1 MPWPGL
7 QARTFMADGIAEI
20 GDTSQWTD
28 SAEDKQRKLE
38 ARLREKEIS
47 QQRREAGVGVAR
59 RPAHAASARKVE
71 QVSRGPSLLEQHRQ
85 AMSSFRAA
93 ANEPEPHRVWD
104 RDRDMTQGSVDTKAL
119 REVVQKAKQLGSKFS
134 HATL

>member
-1 MPWPGL
+1 
-7 QARTFMADGIAEI
+7 MADGIAEI

-38 ARLREKEIS
+38 TRLREKEICKE
-47 QQRREAGVGVAR
+47 RRKAVSVSR
-59 RPAHAASARKVE
+59 RPVHASASTSKVE
-71 QVSRGPSLLEQHRQ
+71 QASQRPSLLEQHRQ
-85 AMSSFRAA
+85 AMHSSRVAA
-93 ANEPEPHRVWD
+93 TQPEAEAHRVWD
-104 RDRDMTQGSVDTKAL
+104 RDRDMNHGSVDTKAL